1 MHLGHRT
8 ARKYMPASISRMNK
22 PLASN
27 FAAIKILSN
36 DGDEIALNQY
46 PAFKVGLEGVA
57 RGS

>member
-8 ARKYMPASISRMNK
+8 ARMYMPASVSRVNTR
-22 PLASN
+22 LASN
-27 FAAIKILSN
+27 FVTIKILSN

>member
-8 ARKYMPASISRMNK
+8 AGMYMPASVSRNT
-22 PLASN
+22 PLASD
-27 FAAIKILSN
+27 FVTVKILSN
-36 DGDEIALNQY
+36 DGDKIALNQY